1 MQNKIEQASELAEEK
16 LKTYNSDIELYV
28 TESNGDTR
36 YTEEAQDLFN
46 IYYDEYLTLLEL
58 DDKKF
63 TEKMISDI
71 ISRIQSKGKTYGD
84 LDEEIYIDDFFVM
97 IKGTYTYTEDAIG
110 FDCNYYN
117 VAFAISHYDIEVDM
131 NPSLIDFYDE

>member
-1 MQNKIEQASELAEEK
+1 MQNKIEQASELAEQK
-16 LKTYNSDIELYV
+16 LITYNSDIELYV

-46 IYYDEYLTLLEL
+46 IYYDEYLSLLQL

-63 TEKMISDI
+63 TERMQREI
-71 ISRIQSKGKTYGD
+71 ISRIQHKGKTYGN

-97 IKGTYTYTEDAIG
+97 VKGTFTYTEDSIG
-110 FDCNYYN
+110 FDCDTYN
-117 VAFAISHYDIEVDM
+117 VSFISGDYDISVDL
-131 NPSLIDFYDE
+131 NPSLIDFYE